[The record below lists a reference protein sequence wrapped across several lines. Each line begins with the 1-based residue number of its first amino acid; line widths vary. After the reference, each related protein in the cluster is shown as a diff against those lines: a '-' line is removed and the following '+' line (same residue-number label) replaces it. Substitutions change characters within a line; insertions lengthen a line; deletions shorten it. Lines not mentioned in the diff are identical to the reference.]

1 MLRIFIKNM
10 KKIIINKNLKRILN
24 ILIILFAIW
33 GFALTLVFFAMKF
46 GWTKASGLVDNQ
58 SAYFANLYSDSINKT
73 VGKTERNNVANKG
86 WEEIKKIPEWEVV
99 KSGITKDNLIIN
111 TISEQ
116 VGVSPRLMIAPLVV
130 EQLRLMTSEREV
142 FKRYFQP
149 LSILGTQTQFSL
161 GIYGIK
167 ENTAKQIEANLK
179 NKYSPYYLGPAYED
193 ILDYADSSF
202 TILVDADTLEPI
214 KNNSTTTSG
223 STILLSG
230 NDAERIKRLTNEKDH
245 TYSYLYAALYLK
257 QIMTAWKGAGYDI
270 SDRPEIVATVY
281 NLGFTK
287 SNPNANPQVGGAEID
302 LNGQKY
308 SFGSIAFYFYFS
320 DELKDI
326 FNK

>member
-1 MLRIFIKNM
+1 MTKKVLKNIFKSL
-10 KKIIINKNLKRILN
+10 III
-24 ILIILFAIW
+24 FAIW
-33 GFALTLVFFAMKF
+33 GFALTMVFFAMRF
-46 GWTKASGLVDNQ
+46 GFTKTGGFVDKQ
-58 SAYFANLYSDSINKT
+58 SSYFSDLYNNSLDKT
-73 VGKTERNNVANKG
+73 DGKTERNNVANKG
-86 WEEIKKIPEWEVV
+86 WEEIKEIPEWKVV
-99 KSGITKDNLIIN
+99 KSGITKDAPIIN

-130 EQLRLMTSEREV
+130 EQLRLMTSQRQL

-149 LSILGTQTQFSL
+149 LSILGAQTQFSL

-167 ENTAKQIEANLK
+167 ENTAKTIEANLK
-179 NKYSPYYLGPAYED
+179 NKYSPYYLGPAYEE
-193 ILDYADSSF
+193 ILDYTDSSS
-202 TILVDADTLEPI
+202 TILVDVNTLEPV
-214 KNNSTTTSG
+214 KNNSTTTSS

-230 NDAERIKRLTNEKDH
+230 NDAERVKRLTNEKDH

-281 NLGFTK
+281 NLGFAK

-320 DELKDI
+320 DEMKDI